1 MLDSIIAETAK
12 GYLLEER
19 HAGETQTIDKD
30 ALVGL
35 FLETVTL
42 KRLPRAGWLARN
54 VPHVESVA
62 EHSFGVAFVA
72 LALAEVLQAEAR
84 LQPDQVTLD
93 LEVVLVMAL
102 LHDLAEVRLTD
113 LPTSAVRLM
122 PAGVKSQAE
131 AKAMEDL
138 LEPLPVAGRWTS
150 LWQQFEDSA
159 TPEGRLVR
167 DADKL
172 EMMVQCLR
180 YEQAGSRGLDE
191 YWQSMD
197 RREWHYPLCAELY
210 ARLRGM
216 RPSGLHLTS

>member
-1 MLDSIIAETAK
+1 MKT
-12 GYLLEER
+12 
-19 HAGETQTIDKD
+19 DKD

-42 KRLPRAGWLARN
+42 KRVPRTGWGMRG

-72 LALAEVLQAEAR
+72 LALTDALNAESGGESG
-84 LQPDQVTLD
+84 QVALD
-93 LEVVLVMAL
+93 LEKVMVMAL

-113 LPTSAVRLM
+113 LPASAVRLL
-122 PAGVKSQAE
+122 PEAAKSRAE
-131 AKAMEDL
+131 ATAIGDL
-138 LEPLPVAGRWTS
+138 LAPLPGAGRWKDV
-150 LWQQFEDSA
+150 WQEFEDQAS
-159 TPEGRLVR
+159 PEGQLVR

-191 YWQSMD
+191 FWKAMD
-197 RREWHYPLCAELY
+197 RRAWYYAISAELY
-210 ARLRGM
+210 DRLREM
-216 RPSGLHLTS
+216 RPATDRA